1 MFGNEAICPIDDESD
16 KNENIL
22 NSEDVTDIIDIQQNT
37 DQITSI
43 QSEGCYHNNQKH
55 PKVKDFVEYQI
66 FGSHHFQ
73 KTQIVKR
80 AGKVS
85 GKYSDWYNIKKVNDD
100 TISGIDC
107 EKMET
112 IFPTA
117 SFN

>member
-85 GKYSDWYNIKKVNDD
+85 GKYSD
-100 TISGIDC
+100 
-107 EKMET
+107 
-112 IFPTA
+112 
-117 SFN
+117 